1 MKDYTS
7 SHYLVTDGKI
17 KFNIDKKNINM
28 KNGDAIWMSPFKSH
42 GFSGEGSMIKISNGE
57 SLDSSDLSEI
67 LNLYKAKKTLLRSYK
82 DKLSWGYE

>member
-1 MKDYTS
+1 
-7 SHYLVTDGKI
+7 
-17 KFNIDKKNINM
+17 
-28 KNGDAIWMSPFKSH
+28 
-42 GFSGEGSMIKISNGE
+42 MIKISNGE